1 MKITNEFWAMGDRE
15 KAIGVPTSPLCDRER
30 DRNIP
35 QSQMGFFQFI
45 CNPYFKVVADLVEPD
60 MAPHAQLQDNFRQWQ
75 TRKASATLQGK
86 GSSND
91 ATNSSAGAR
100 PPPPSCRCPARPRGP
115 PLSRSAAAERRRL
128 RFGAGAG
135 APSDDTS
142 KPSAEATKSSVQATP
157 GPPLPPISAAPAVAA
172 ISDAP
177 RRADPDPKSESA
189 V

>member
-35 QSQMGFFQFI
+35 QSQIGFFQFI

-60 MAPHAQLQDNFRQWQ
+60 MQPHAQLQDNFRQWQ

-100 PPPPSCRCPARPRGP
+100 PPPP
-115 PLSRSAAAERRRL
+115 LL
-128 RFGAGAG
+128 L
-135 APSDDTS
+135 
-142 KPSAEATKSSVQATP
+142 
-157 GPPLPPISAAPAVAA
+157 PLPCPPSWA
-172 ISDAP
+172 STLSL
-177 RRADPDPKSESA
+177 RCS
-189 V
+189 